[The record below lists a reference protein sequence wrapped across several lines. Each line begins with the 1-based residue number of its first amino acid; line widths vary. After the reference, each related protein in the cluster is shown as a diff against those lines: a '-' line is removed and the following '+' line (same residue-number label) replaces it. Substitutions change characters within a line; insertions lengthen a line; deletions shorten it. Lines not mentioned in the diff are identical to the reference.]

1 MSFRRLLL
9 VCGLTVADYLLWN
22 WSLSSN
28 HTVLALVS
36 GLTLPFLLLASTVLL
51 ALNIARLISGPVRRS
66 QHQAGGPRPSTGRG
80 TGRRRPQRARRSRA
94 AGLLGRASRPATGP
108 SPPEPTSGS
117 APSAPP
123 SRASS
128 ARQRAA

>member
-9 VCGLTVADYLLWN
+9 VCGLTLADYLLWN
-22 WSLSSN
+22 WSLSGN

-51 ALNIARLISGPVRRS
+51 ALSLARVVSGSVRRS
-66 QHQAGGPRPSTGRG
+66 QQQVSSQQQARGPGSAVGQSDR
-80 TGRRRPQRARRSRA
+80 QRARRPGTA
-94 AGLLGRASRPATGP
+94 AGLLRRRGR
-108 SPPEPTSGS
+108 PTSGS
-117 APSAPP
+117 APSAPSSP
-123 SRASS
+123 ASS